1 MGYEIGRGGLSAEW
15 IKQNTGG
22 KLISMKDGV
31 VSEINTVDAEAQIIR
46 GLSGNSRTLTPGEIF
61 IAIHGEQLD
70 GHDYILGAF
79 ESGAY
84 AALCDRIPDKIKN
97 GRFILTEDTTNAF
110 LRLAMAY
117 KDSFSGLKYSVA
129 VTGSVGKTTTKQL
142 IHSVLSQKYVTL
154 KTEGNYNNLV
164 GVPLTMLRL
173 NDSFEA
179 AVFEMGMNSRNE
191 ISRMSRAVKPDIG
204 VITSIGT
211 AHIGMLGSRENIR
224 NAKLEIRDGFKT
236 GSILIYNGDEP
247 LLEGIDG
254 ETVSF
259 SRGDAACLISD
270 IDEYSGGSEFDLIIH
285 GKRIRR
291 LRIPVIGR
299 HNVFNAAIASLACA
313 VLGTDEDQ
321 IRCGLAKFENVGAR
335 QRIYKKNG
343 VTVIEDCYNASPES
357 MKAALGVMNSVY
369 SGSPANTGR
378 RIAVLG
384 NMLELG
390 EQSAS
395 LHDGLGEFAAEDA
408 DILFT
413 LGDDAERIAES
424 ARKFGLSDC
433 RCYKFNEDGKAALSR
448 DLISEFRDG
457 DIVLFKASHFIGLEQ
472 MAREIF
478 GNSDNE

>member
-1 MGYEIGRGGLSAEW
+1 MEFQFWL
-15 IKQNTGG
+15 
-22 KLISMKDGV
+22 
-31 VSEINTVDAEAQIIR
+31 
-46 GLSGNSRTLTPGEIF
+46 
-61 IAIHGEQLD
+61 
-70 GHDYILGAF
+70 
-79 ESGAY
+79 
-84 AALCDRIPDKIKN
+84 
-97 GRFILTEDTTNAF
+97 
-110 LRLAMAY
+110 
-117 KDSFSGLKYSVA
+117 
-129 VTGSVGKTTTKQL
+129 
-142 IHSVLSQKYVTL
+142 
-154 KTEGNYNNLV
+154 
-164 GVPLTMLRL
+164 
-173 NDSFEA
+173 
-179 AVFEMGMNSRNE
+179 
-191 ISRMSRAVKPDIG
+191 
-204 VITSIGT
+204 
-211 AHIGMLGSRENIR
+211 
-224 NAKLEIRDGFKT
+224 GFKT

-448 DLISEFRDG
+448 DLVSEFRDG